1 MIIIAVL
8 ETATL
13 YFVSVVNVENSQC
26 DIQHIRFDPKK
37 HTEQE
42 VLDTLDF
49 QIEALASIVLP
60 SHEKVT
66 VGFEYQYQESDQGE
80 SVNKLFVTDII
91 KLVITDTEIRTCFP
105 LINTM
110 GPRAIVLS

>member
-1 MIIIAVL
+1 MLITTYLFQHVVPPKGPGAEYKNSIFKLPTGLCLETIIVAIL

-13 YFVSVVNVENSQC
+13 YFVGVVNVKNSQG
-26 DIQHIRFDPKK
+26 DIQRIRFDPKK

-60 SHEKVT
+60 SHEKAT
-66 VGFEYQYQESDQGE
+66 VGFEY
-80 SVNKLFVTDII
+80 
-91 KLVITDTEIRTCFP
+91 
-105 LINTM
+105 
-110 GPRAIVLS
+110 